1 MLTSTFNQD
10 FPGIYTCSMQDQLST
25 IYDTIRRSR
34 VHRFIVIDE
43 ENKLKGVLT
52 LSDILEYTL
61 LEGEEDEE
69 EGTWQQ

>member
-1 MLTSTFNQD
+1 MAKKD

-61 LEGEEDEE
+61 LEGEENE
-69 EGTWQQ
+69 

>member
-1 MLTSTFNQD
+1 MQD

-61 LEGEEDEE
+61 LEGEENE
-69 EGTWQQ
+69 